1 MKNGSFTNFWFDG
14 SRNWFMIHES
24 WTFNSNSALESF
36 YKKVIHL
43 SASNKNLNW
52 LKMPCFTVTNFVRI
66 SFEETRQLFWRFIP
80 KARYQKDVLVH
91 LEKYSNVFVFNND
104 SLILRS
110 IPTRQQDAP
119 FFWFWEIL
127 QEYA

>member
-1 MKNGSFTNFWFDG
+1 
-14 SRNWFMIHES
+14 
-24 WTFNSNSALESF
+24 
-36 YKKVIHL
+36 
-43 SASNKNLNW
+43 
-52 LKMPCFTVTNFVRI
+52 MPCLTVTNFVRI
-66 SFEETRQLFWRFIP
+66 SFEETRQFFWRFIP

-119 FFWFWEIL
+119 FF
-127 QEYA
+127 